1 MSAKKARLGRGLDA
15 LLGDALA
22 APSKKKD
29 EMRSLP
35 LELLQPG
42 KYQPRSQMS
51 NESLEDLA
59 QSIKTQ
65 GIVQPILVRK
75 LATGNYEIIAGER
88 RWRAAQLAGIDEVP
102 TVVRNIPDAAAL
114 AVALIENIQRENLSP
129 IEEATGIRRL
139 LDEFGMTH
147 QQAAENVGRSRAAVT
162 NLLRLL
168 TLTKEAREYLASGKL
183 DMGHARALLA
193 LSGADQVKTARTVV
207 DKGLSVRET
216 ERLVRKV
223 IEQAKSPVKSSGKKQ
238 PNADLVNLQ
247 EEISTR
253 LGARVQ
259 ILDSSGKGKL
269 IIQYNSLDELD
280 GILEKIH

>member
-1 MSAKKARLGRGLDA
+1 MNAKKARLGRGLDA
-15 LLGDALA
+15 LLGNALA
-22 APSKKKD
+22 TPSKQDD
-29 EMRSLP
+29 EMRKLP
-35 LELLQPG
+35 VELLQPG

-51 NESLEDLA
+51 KESLEDLA

-75 LATGNYEIIAGER
+75 LSTGNYEIIAGER
-88 RWRAAQLAGIDEVP
+88 RWRAAQLAGISEVP
-102 TVVRNIPDAAAL
+102 TVVRNIPDEAAL
-114 AVALIENIQRENLSP
+114 AVTLIENIQRENLSP

-168 TLTKEAREYLASGKL
+168 TLSKEAREYLASGKL

-193 LSGADQVKTARTVV
+193 LSGSDQVKAARAVV
-207 DKGLSVRET
+207 AQGLSVRET
-216 ERLVRKV
+216 ERLVRKIV
-223 IEQAKSPVKSSGKKQ
+223 EQVKFPAKSAPKAQV
-238 PNADLVNLQ
+238 NADLLNLQ
-247 EEISTR
+247 EEISTK

-259 ILDSSGKGKL
+259 ILDRSGKGKL
-269 IIQYNSLDELD
+269 VIQYNSLDELD
-280 GILEKIH
+280 GILDKIH

>member
-1 MSAKKARLGRGLDA
+1 MSVKKARLGKGLDA
-15 LLGDALA
+15 LLGDSLA
-22 APSKKKD
+22 ASNKAKD
-29 EMRSLP
+29 EMRRLP
-35 LELLQPG
+35 VELLQPG
-42 KYQPRSQMS
+42 KYQPRSRIS
-51 NESLEDLA
+51 KESLEDLA

-75 LATGNYEIIAGER
+75 LTTGSYEIIAGER
-88 RWRAAQLAGIDEVP
+88 RWRAAQLAGLDEVP
-102 TVVRNIPDAAAL
+102 TVVRNIPDQAAL

-129 IEEATGIRRL
+129 IEQAVGIRRL

-168 TLTKEAREYLASGKL
+168 SLTKQVREFLASGKL

-193 LSGADQVKTARTVV
+193 LSGSDQVKTARTVV
-207 DKGLSVRET
+207 DQGMSVRET
-216 ERLVRKV
+216 ETLVRKI
-223 IEQAKSPVKSSGKKQ
+223 IERGQSQAKAAKKKK
-238 PNADLVNLQ
+238 PNADILNLQ
-247 EEISTR
+247 EEISNR

-259 ILDSSGKGKL
+259 IRDNSGKGKL
-269 IIQYNSLDELD
+269 IIQYNNLDELD

>member
-1 MSAKKARLGRGLDA
+1 MSVKKARLGKGLDA
-15 LLGDALA
+15 LLGDSLA
-22 APSKKKD
+22 ASNKVKD
-29 EMRSLP
+29 QMRNLP
-35 LELLQPG
+35 VELLQPG

-51 NESLEDLA
+51 KKSLEELA

-75 LATGNYEIIAGER
+75 LTIGNYEIIAGER
-88 RWRAAQLAGIDEVP
+88 RWRAAQLAGLDEVP
-102 TVVRNIPDAAAL
+102 TMVRNIPDEAAL
-114 AVALIENIQRENLSP
+114 AVTLIENIQRENLTP
-129 IEEATGIRRL
+129 IEEAVGIRRL

-168 TLTKEAREYLASGKL
+168 TLTKEARAFLASGKL

-193 LSGADQVKTARTVV
+193 LSGSDQVKIARTVA
-207 DKGLSVRET
+207 DRGMSVRET
-216 ERLVRKV
+216 ENLVRK
-223 IEQAKSPVKSSGKKQ
+223 ISEQSQAPAKTAKTKKK
-238 PNADLVNLQ
+238 NADILNLQ
-247 EEISTR
+247 EELSNK

-259 ILDSSGKGKL
+259 IRDNSGKGKL
-269 IIQYNSLDELD
+269 IIQYNNLDELD